1 LAVGLALWWFEVN
14 VSLAEA
20 WQQLCDQTCEENAM
34 VYKAV
39 GHFATV
45 FALWFPMSNVELWNP

>member
-1 LAVGLALWWFEVN
+1 M
-14 VSLAEA
+14 SLAEA

-34 VYKAV
+34 VYKVV

-45 FALWFPMSNVELWNP
+45 FELWFPMSNVELWHP